1 MSIKV
6 SQLTKLYG
14 SQRAIDNISFDIP
27 SGQIVG
33 FLGPNGAG
41 KSTTMKI
48 LTGYLAADSG
58 SASINELS
66 VEDNAMEVRKMVGYL
81 PENNPLYLDL
91 YVAEYLSFVGNIYG
105 LGAKTKARVEE
116 MIALTGLTA
125 ERKKKIGQLSKGY
138 KQRIG
143 LAQALIH
150 DPKVLILDEPTS
162 GLDPNQLVDIRN
174 LIIRIGKEKT
184 VLLSTHIM
192 QEVQAMCDRA
202 IIIKGGKI
210 VADDKISNLTSQDN
224 KRLLIELEFLESVPA
239 AMLQALQGV
248 IEVHAL
254 KGFSWKLITE
264 NKEEIRKH
272 LFDFAKENNFTLVK
286 IQQQESTMEEVF
298 KDLTNEANKQNK
310 KK

>member
-264 NKEEIRKH
+264 NKEEIRKQ